1 MEGSRDI
8 NRGDSFPPSGQ
19 LMKQENKARLFP
31 MTRII
36 KKKKKTLILYGQVL
50 QRKMMEI
57 STRIRKEIKRGE
69 KHLIS
74 RK

>member
-8 NRGDSFPPSGQ
+8 NRGDFFPNGQ

-36 KKKKKTLILYGQVL
+36 KKKKCLILYGQVL
-50 QRKMMEI
+50 
-57 STRIRKEIKRGE
+57 
-69 KHLIS
+69 
-74 RK
+74 

>member
-8 NRGDSFPPSGQ
+8 NTGDFFPNGQ

-36 KKKKKTLILYGQVL
+36 KKKKKKMNKTTRDTQIMYG
-50 QRKMMEI
+50 
-57 STRIRKEIKRGE
+57 
-69 KHLIS
+69 
-74 RK
+74 